1 MKNTF
6 TSKKFIY
13 ILVASLSMSL
23 LISSCGD
30 NKEYNTAITTADK
43 LFEEQKYDEAKTYYA
58 KALELKKEEK
68 YPLEKINTIEEIML
82 KKVDFQYAN
91 KISEADLLFKNNEH
105 AKAKI
110 AYAAASVLKPNEQ
123 YPRLKISEITEG
135 FEKSVVKKDVESLP
149 FQIIAGSYKIEQN
162 AVAFEKSLHA
172 NGKKIS
178 IIRSRNGNYL
188 VSLNSFATLNEAYN
202 YLITLEDEFDHT
214 IWVYQK

>member
-13 ILVASLSMSL
+13 FLFASLSISL
-23 LISSCGD
+23 FISSCSD
-30 NKEYNTAITTADK
+30 DKAYNTTIVTADK
-43 LFEEQKYDEAKTYYA
+43 LFEEQKYDEAKTYYV

-68 YPLEKINTIEEIML
+68 YPLEKINKIKEIIL
-82 KKVDFQYAN
+82 KKVDFKYAN
-91 KISEADLLFKNNEH
+91 KISEADLLFKNSEY

-110 AYAAASVLKPNEQ
+110 AYAAASALKPNKK
-123 YPRLKISEITEG
+123 YPTSKISEIVEN
-135 FEKSVVKKDVESLP
+135 FEKSVVKKDVSSLP
-149 FQIIAGSYKIEQN
+149 YQIIAGSYKIEQN
-162 AVAFEKSLHA
+162 ATAFEKSLHA
-172 NGKKIS
+172 DGKKIS

-214 IWVYQK
+214 IWVYRK

>member
-1 MKNTF
+1 MKNTI

-23 LISSCGD
+23 LISSCSD

-43 LFEEQKYDEAKTYYA
+43 LFEEQKYDEAKTYYT

-68 YPLEKINTIEEIML
+68 YPLEKINTIKEIML
-82 KKVDFQYAN
+82 KKIDFQYAN

-105 AKAKI
+105 ANAKI
-110 AYAAASVLKPNEQ
+110 AYAAASALKPNEQ
-123 YPRLKISEITEG
+123 YPRLKISEITEN
-135 FEKSVVKKDVESLP
+135 FEKPVVKKDTESLP

-172 NGKKIS
+172 DGKKIS

-214 IWVYQK
+214 ILVYQK